1 LPSMDSVFFS
11 VNNSPGT
18 SDTFRTALRESTG
31 PVATGGVWGIEWVCG
46 GVWGIEWV
54 GGGVWGI
61 ECVVVVVVCGG
72 LSEWVSG

>member
-31 PVATGGVWGIEWVCG
+31 PVATGGVWGIE
-46 GVWGIEWV
+46 
-54 GGGVWGI
+54 
-61 ECVVVVVVCGG
+61 CVVVVVVCGG